1 MKKKGGMNMK
11 RWMKMLLLPV
21 TAAAA
26 LLVWLWLRRKQK

>member
-1 MKKKGGMNMK
+1 MK
-11 RWMKMLLLPV
+11 RQINLILLPV